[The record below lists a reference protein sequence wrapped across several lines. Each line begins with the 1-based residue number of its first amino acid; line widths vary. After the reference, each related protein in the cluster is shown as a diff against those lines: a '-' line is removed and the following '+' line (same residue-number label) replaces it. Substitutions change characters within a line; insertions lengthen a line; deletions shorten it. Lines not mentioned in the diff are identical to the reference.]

1 MSRLRSSTTALVALI
16 LFQSLAQAKEAIET
30 WPGLLSDD
38 NFFNLV
44 ACGAEPDKPCAE
56 PPTRWPKEKR
66 RKLTVA
72 VVCKGVSKDAC
83 RRSKVALKTAIDEI
97 NGAGA
102 DLKLRQINGDADI
115 MIYATKIADGATI
128 QGINTSI
135 DGSVIEAAQVVVNYD
150 DKTYQI
156 TDSTI
161 VLGTAIEPEELL
173 PITLEELTQALGP
186 TTDIRNSYYDTR
198 SVFSEDSNTV
208 TKLGEQDKM
217 VLRRLY
223 PK

>member
-1 MSRLRSSTTALVALI
+1 MSGRRSFLTALFVLL

-30 WPGLLSDD
+30 WPGPLSDD

-56 PPTRWPKEKR
+56 PPTTWSKEKR
-66 RKLTVA
+66 KDLTVA
-72 VVCKGVSKDAC
+72 LVCKGVSKDAC
-83 RRSKVALKTAIDEI
+83 DRTTAALKAAINDI

-102 DLKLRQINGDADI
+102 DVHLRKTSSGADI

-135 DGSVIEAAQVVVNYD
+135 NGSVIEAAQVVVNYD
-150 DKTYQI
+150 DTTYRI

-161 VLGTAIEPEELL
+161 VLGAAIEPDELL